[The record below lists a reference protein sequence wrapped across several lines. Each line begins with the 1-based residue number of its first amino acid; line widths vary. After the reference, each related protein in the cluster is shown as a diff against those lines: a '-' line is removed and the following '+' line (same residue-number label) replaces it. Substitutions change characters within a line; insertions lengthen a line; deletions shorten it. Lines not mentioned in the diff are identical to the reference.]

1 MGFSSCGFWA
11 LEHRLNSCGTW
22 AYLLHGVWDL
32 PTLGNESMSPAVAGR
47 LLTAEPPEKTL
58 HLLEQEKRVEMGG

>member
-1 MGFSSCGFWA
+1 M
-11 LEHRLNSCGTW
+11 
-22 AYLLHGVWDL
+22 WDL